1 MKNPFKKSSI
11 VDTIVNV
18 GIGGAA
24 NVAMDY
30 VFSMLPA
37 DTISTLGDSTK
48 NIIKIAAGALA
59 GSMISGKY
67 VRAAADGIATVG
79 AANLIAGLISS
90 TDDKENENANKPAGR
105 VPFIGYPGRS
115 MRMGQPGFKNRVGA
129 VPFMQA

>member
-30 VFSMLPA
+30 VFNMLPA
-37 DTISTLGDSTK
+37 ETVSTLDDTTK
-48 NIIKIAAGALA
+48 NVIKVAVGAVG
-59 GSMISGKY
+59 GSMVSGKY
-67 VRAAADGIATVG
+67 IRPALDGIATVG
-79 AANLIAGLISS
+79 ASNLIAGLMDS
-90 TDDKENENANKPAGR
+90 TDGKGGDTTGSEKTSGL
-105 VPFIGYPGRS
+105 PFIGYPGKR

-129 VPFMQA
+129 VPFMG